1 MKKNKCIDMILIC
14 LLILAAFS
22 NSYAQTGS
30 SDEISITIPR
40 NVIINFIRA
49 ALPLNLENGPY
60 LKGNV
65 WIQTIDQ
72 VKITAN
78 KIEFEMMIQGKD
90 LKVET
95 HLGKNITFFDIGNL
109 DAAFSCDATIRYD
122 ASKRLLYI
130 TPNILQKPNGNDA
143 NQFSDS
149 LLQMLSLANGT
160 EYPVEIQEI
169 EPFVTKIGED
179 YFNIDIDITHIST
192 EKDAVLIRGL
202 PKFKKTT
209 N

>member
-1 MKKNKCIDMILIC
+1 MKRNKYLDMILIC
-14 LLILAAFS
+14 LLILVCFS

-30 SDEISITIPR
+30 PDEISITIPH
-40 NVIINFIRA
+40 NVISNFIRA
-49 ALPLNLENGPY
+49 ALPLKLENGPY

-72 VKITAN
+72 VKITSN
-78 KIEFEMMIQGKD
+78 KIELEMIIQGKD

-95 HLGKNITFFDIGNL
+95 HLGKKVMFFDIGNL
-109 DAAFSCDATIRYD
+109 NAAFSCDASIRYD

-130 TPNILQKPNGNDA
+130 TPNILKKPNENDA

-149 LLQMLSLANGT
+149 LLQVLSLANGT
-160 EYPVEIQEI
+160 EYPVEIKKVQ
-169 EPFVTKIGED
+169 PFVTKIGED

-192 EKDAVLIRGL
+192 ERGAVLIRGL
-202 PKFKKTT
+202 PKFKRTT